1 MYKKIISILLVIMI
15 LSSITMTA
23 FAATLADEYF
33 GSAGITLTT
42 DECGS
47 FSATT
52 RFIVGYIKVNSC
64 WLQKWNG
71 SSWSYYCWLP
81 ASTDVVTNTVS
92 YDAYIDYSAYVPND
106 GGTYRIGAYYNA
118 DGHTI
123 PRYSNSRTFN

>member
-1 MYKKIISILLVIMI
+1 MIKRFMPIIIVIILL
-15 LSSITMTA
+15 SSATLTA
-23 FAATLADEYF
+23 SAATLADEYF

-42 DECGS
+42 AEAGS

-52 RFIVGYIKVNSC
+52 KFIVGYIKIDSC

-81 ASTDVVTNTVS
+81 APTDIDTNTVS
-92 YDAYIDYSAYVPND
+92 YGAYMDYSSYIPND
-106 GGTYRIGAYYNA
+106 DCTYRIGAYFNA

-123 PRYSNSRTFN
+123 PRYSNSRTFH

>member
-1 MYKKIISILLVIMI
+1 MSKKIVSIIVVIILLSLITI
-15 LSSITMTA
+15 TSS
-23 FAATLADEYF
+23 AATLADEYF
-33 GSAGITLTT
+33 DSAGITLTT

-52 RFIVGYIKVNSC
+52 RFIVGYIKIDSC

-81 ASTDVVTNTVS
+81 APTDIDTNTVS
-92 YDAYIDYSAYVPND
+92 YGAYMDYSSYIPND
-106 GGTYRIGAYYNA
+106 DCTYRIGAYFNA

-123 PRYSNSRTFN
+123 PRYSNSRTFH

>member
-1 MYKKIISILLVIMI
+1 MSKKIILIIVVVIILSIL
-15 LSSITMTA
+15 TMVA
-23 FAATLADEYF
+23 SAATLADEYF
-33 GSAGITLTT
+33 ITAGISLTT
-42 DECGS
+42 SEAGS

-52 RFIVGYIKVNSC
+52 KFIVGYIKVDSC

-71 SSWSYYCWLP
+71 SSWQYYCWLP
-81 ASTDVVTNTVS
+81 APSD
-92 YDAYIDYSAYVPND
+92 IDYNTMLYGAYMDYASYIPND

>member
-1 MYKKIISILLVIMI
+1 MSKKIISIIIVII
-15 LSSITMTA
+15 VLSSAVMTA
-23 FAATLADEYF
+23 SAATLADEYF
-33 GSAGITLTT
+33 GIAGITLTT
-42 DECGS
+42 TEAGS

-52 RFIVGYIKVNSC
+52 NFYVGFIRIDSC

-71 SSWSYYCWLP
+71 SSWQYYCWLP
-81 ASTDVVTNTVS
+81 APTDVATNTVS

>member
-1 MYKKIISILLVIMI
+1 MSKKIISTILVII
-15 LSSITMTA
+15 VLSSVALTA

-42 DECGS
+42 TEAGS

-52 RFIVGYIKVNSC
+52 NFIVGFIKVNSC

-71 SSWSYYCWLP
+71 SNWQYYCWLP
-81 ASTDVVTNTVS
+81 APSNIEYNTIG
-92 YDAYIDYSAYVPND
+92 YGAYIDYSAYVPND